1 MKRKL
6 AKKQLVT
13 LIIGLVMMLAGASVL
28 GFYGIRKIVREIHKQ
43 KLLSENTVL
52 EIPALKIKAPVL
64 EGVELSVLKEGAGH
78 FPDTGAV
85 GAGNYCVA
93 AHSSV
98 LYKEYFNALKN
109 AEAGMEV
116 RLTPVNGETVLYTVS
131 DMFIVEPSE
140 TWILKDF
147 GDDRIT
153 MTTCTDDGN
162 QRRIVVAQRKEQA
175 AKPAVLEIP
184 ELNVSVPLIQGV
196 AKSVLTDDTSVNLSA
211 PGAGAAE
218 EAGYCVSAGSKAQ
231 YTEYFNALK
240 NVRQDMTVR
249 LTRPDGKTASYTVS
263 ETILAELPV
272 TAEQSEQAAPAES
285 AGTKRTWNVSDL
297 GDCRFTMA
305 AGIDDGSM
313 RIIIICK
320 EA

>member
-6 AKKQLVT
+6 AKKQFVT
-13 LIIGLVMMLAGASVL
+13 LIIGIVMMLAGASVL
-28 GFYGIRKIVREIHKQ
+28 GYYGIRKIVREIHKQ

-52 EIPALKIKAPVL
+52 EIPALNIKAPVL
-64 EGVELSVLKEGAGH
+64 EGIEQSVLKEGAGH

-98 LYKEYFNALKN
+98 LYKEYFNALKDVQN
-109 AEAGMEV
+109 GMEV
-116 RLTPVNGETVLYTVS
+116 RLTPVDGEPALYTVS
-131 DMFIVEPSE
+131 DMFIVERNE

-147 GDDRIT
+147 GDSRLT

-162 QRRIVVAQRKEQA
+162 QRRIVVAQKKEQPA
-175 AKPAVLEIP
+175 ERAVLEIP
-184 ELNVSVPLIQGV
+184 ELNVSVPLLQGV
-196 AKSVLTDDTSVNLSA
+196 PKSVLTDDTSVNLSDPA
-211 PGAGAAE
+211 ARAAE
-218 EAGYCVSAGSKAQ
+218 EASYCVTADSKAQ

-240 NVRQDMTVR
+240 NAKQDMAVR
-249 LTRPDGKTASYTVS
+249 LTRTDGETVSYTVS
-263 ETILAELPV
+263 EMILADLPKPPEQTEQNDLNASAEL
-272 TAEQSEQAAPAES
+272 
-285 AGTKRTWNVSDL
+285 KRTWTVSEL

-305 AGIDDGSM
+305 TGIDDGSK

-320 EA
+320 ET